1 MRKLLAP
8 VLTIVCLLSASQTT
22 DIPSLSTID
31 KGSADSAA
39 IYQER
44 AYQEMFTDSLGKA
57 ETLAYRAYMLS
68 SDSTMERSSLA
79 LLCYIYYR
87 EGKQEQLQLLMQTI
101 SPDTYINMMDVQGQV
116 ERTKAGYERQYY
128 IAALIVLLLVSGIV
142 CFWYIRRMR
151 TINGIYRQ
159 RMNHVRQELLSKE
172 SNITQSTIL
181 PIDETKKGIDVLY
194 AIINDQNISQM
205 GKQEEQALLKTLP
218 MVDAALATRI
228 GKASS
233 PLTPKE
239 TFFCIMEYYGK
250 SDKQKAHSFCCSEQ
264 AIRSTK
270 SRLAKKI
277 DLSILHSE

>member
-1 MRKLLAP
+1 
-8 VLTIVCLLSASQTT
+8 
-22 DIPSLSTID
+22 
-31 KGSADSAA
+31 
-39 IYQER
+39 
-44 AYQEMFTDSLGKA
+44 MFTDSLGKA

-87 EGKQEQLQLLMQTI
+87 EGKQEQLQLLMQTV
-101 SPDTYINMMDVQGQV
+101 SPDTYINMMDVQGMV

-181 PIDETKKGIDVLY
+181 PIGETKRELMC
-194 AIINDQNISQM
+194 SM
-205 GKQEEQALLKTLP
+205 PLST
-218 MVDAALATRI
+218 TRI
-228 GKASS
+228 SVKWVNRRNRHYSRPS
-233 PLTPKE
+233 PWWMLLLRQE
-239 TFFCIMEYYGK
+239 
-250 SDKQKAHSFCCSEQ
+250 
-264 AIRSTK
+264 
-270 SRLAKKI
+270 
-277 DLSILHSE
+277 